1 MGGLVHTGSTVV
13 THDVACQKAES
24 TRQSAVA
31 GAASSAAGQVVVN
44 NAEIAFA
51 RAVIASCIANNSSAG
66 LEAYQSLLRALGTG
80 GS

>member
-1 MGGLVHTGSTVV
+1 MGGKIVTGVIA
-13 THDVACQKAES
+13 HDVACNKAES

-31 GAASSAAGQVVVN
+31 GAAQSAAGQVVVN
-44 NAEIAFA
+44 NAEIAYA
-51 RAVIASCIANNSSAG
+51 RAVIASCIANNNNVG